1 MYVIMQMNIENGNT
15 DAEGAPDML
24 KAEQVAKV
32 FQTKYERVDA
42 LRSFSYDFPE
52 RGMVFVL
59 GKSGCGKS
67 TLLSLLGGLDV
78 PTSGKIYFDGKDL
91 SQFTETELEQYRSQ
105 SVGMIFQSGN
115 LFSDLNVHENILF
128 FGGSE
133 DEALPL
139 LERLEIGELCARHVN
154 ELSGGQ
160 AQRVAIARALIQNVR
175 VLLCDEPTGN
185 LDASSAEE
193 VFRILREVAE
203 ERLVVVVT
211 HDRENAEKYGDAIIR
226 MRAGKIVSET

>member
-1 MYVIMQMNIENGNT
+1 
-15 DAEGAPDML
+15 ML

-42 LRSFSYDFPE
+42 IRSFSYEFPE

-78 PTSGKIYFDGKDL
+78 PTSGRIFFDGKDL
-91 SQFTETELEQYRSQ
+91 CQFTETELEQYRSQ

-115 LFSDLNVHENILF
+115 LFSDLKVRENIFF

-133 DEALPL
+133 KGVRPL
-139 LERLEIGELCARHVN
+139 LERLEIGELCARRVN